1 MRLSDVDSG
10 RHNNM
15 DLIRFIA
22 ASAVIYGHAF
32 HLQNLR
38 DPLEAVTG
46 HATGTLA
53 VGVFFCLS
61 GFLIAKSLCNR
72 PSLFEFVIA
81 RCLRIL
87 PALIVVNIAVVLV
100 SGFFWTDLGS
110 GVFFAS
116 GSPWTYILW
125 NSSLLRCQ
133 FDLPGVF
140 EANPWGTAVNG
151 SLWTLPVEARMYGLV
166 FAAGIAS
173 LLLQKCP
180 GLNRFDRRWAVGV
193 FGFVAF
199 VLSAWLWFALSI
211 PYVSGV
217 LTESGVEL
225 MGYFGIGM
233 VAHAAREHVRLSG
246 WGVVGGALLLAAI
259 PGSYFYGAI
268 FAVWLSYSCLWLS
281 YTPSINA
288 RNFGSRGDMSY
299 GIYIFAFPIQQCLYA
314 GDAAMTPMANAL
326 ATFLMV
332 LPLAAASFHFI
343 ERPALRLKH
352 PLAEKIDSLL
362 RPRRSMKPR

>member
-1 MRLSDVDSG
+1 
-10 RHNNM
+10 
-15 DLIRFIA
+15 
-22 ASAVIYGHAF
+22 
-32 HLQNLR
+32 
-38 DPLEAVTG
+38 
-46 HATGTLA
+46 
-53 VGVFFCLS
+53 
-61 GFLIAKSLCNR
+61 
-72 PSLFEFVIA
+72 
-81 RCLRIL
+81 
-87 PALIVVNIAVVLV
+87 
-100 SGFFWTDLGS
+100 
-110 GVFFAS
+110 
-116 GSPWTYILW
+116 
-125 NSSLLRCQ
+125 
-133 FDLPGVF
+133 
-140 EANPWGTAVNG
+140 
-151 SLWTLPVEARMYGLV
+151 MYGLV

-299 GIYIFAFPIQQCLYA
+299 GINIFAFPRSSSILRYYEHVHWWELGGWSCLKVWSRRRRCF
-314 GDAAMTPMANAL
+314 MWVMCHENC
-326 ATFLMV
+326 
-332 LPLAAASFHFI
+332 S
-343 ERPALRLKH
+343 
-352 PLAEKIDSLL
+352 
-362 RPRRSMKPR
+362 RSMA